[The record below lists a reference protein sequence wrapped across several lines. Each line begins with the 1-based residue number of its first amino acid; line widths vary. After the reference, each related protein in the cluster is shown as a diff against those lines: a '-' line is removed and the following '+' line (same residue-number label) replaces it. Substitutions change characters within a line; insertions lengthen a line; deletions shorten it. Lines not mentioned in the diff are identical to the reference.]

1 MYDVEE
7 GTTRLQDL
15 QTRLNSARTELAQ
28 MKCFIHRLQYSSD
41 ADAAWLLVR
50 LRMGEGIA
58 QVASIEPTRS
68 NGYVRFM
75 RVYQSMI

>member
-7 GTTRLQDL
+7 GITRLQDL
-15 QTRLNSARTELAQ
+15 RTRLSSACEELAR
-28 MKCFIHRLQYSSD
+28 MKFFIDSLKFSSD

-50 LRMGEGIA
+50 LRMGGGIA
-58 QVASIEPTRS
+58 QVASIESQRS

-75 RVYQSMI
+75 RVYQTTI